1 VENKNKI
8 NNLEQASEEQ
18 AVTEE
23 QAQPSTEDLSQ
34 TLSAKTEELKVLQD
48 KYLRLAAEFENY
60 KRISQREQRE
70 ASRFAN
76 ETLLKELIPILDNLE
91 RAIKSAKDSPA
102 GNGLMEGVQLTLKQF
117 IETIGKFGVRQ
128 VSSVGAPFDP
138 SCHQAVVRIESA
150 DRAPNTVMEEYQR
163 GYLLHDRL
171 LRAAMVAVAVAP
183 EEPPAEGPAGPQA
196 CEAPA
201 DATDS

>member
-1 VENKNKI
+1 VENNNKTT
-8 NNLEQASEEQ
+8 NLEQSPEEQ
-18 AVTEE
+18 AAVEE
-23 QAQPSTEDLSQ
+23 QAQPSAEDLNQ
-34 TLSAKTEELKVLQD
+34 KLLAKIEELKVLED

-91 RAIKSAKDSPA
+91 RAIRSAKDSPS

-117 IETIGKFGVRQ
+117 LETIGKFGVRQ
-128 VSSVGAPFDP
+128 VSSIGAPFDP
-138 SCHQAVVRIESA
+138 ACHQAVVRIERA
-150 DRAPNTVMEEYQR
+150 DLAPNTVMEEYQR

-171 LRAAMVAVAVAP
+171 LRAAMVAVAVSP

-201 DATDS
+201 DSTDS